1 MRTRAWDEKI
11 FKELTGRKV
20 GKLWK
25 MYREWLEG
33 GKKEVVRESKT
44 KEVGEREEGEGM
56 RIKLLNT

>member
-33 GKKEVVRESKT
+33 GKREVVRVG
-44 KEVGEREEGEGM
+44 KEVGEREEEREVRGV
-56 RIKLLNT
+56 LLN